1 MLFKRFVKDLKRY
14 FPYSVRF
21 AKSQLKTEVAG
32 SYLGWI
38 WWVLQPLCLMFVYS
52 LVFGVFF
59 NAREEYMSLFIF
71 IGLTLWNFFSHTINH
86 SVKMI
91 SANKSML
98 MKVYV
103 PKFIYPLTKVLSA
116 SINVLLSMIP
126 LILVTLIYGLIANP
140 HLFISKSI
148 VLLPFALLFLLVFC
162 LGIGFLLSCLMA
174 FFHDIE
180 FLWGVISTVWMYGTP
195 IIYSLSM
202 FEGKADWLITVI
214 KFNPMY
220 HLVELLRGIIMG
232 NAVGTPTIPEFLIS
246 AFCAAIMFAFGYF
259 VFKKNEDK
267 FILYL

>member
-103 PKFIYPLTKVLSA
+103 PKFILLLSEMIVNSIKMLINFGIIAVMMIIFQVPLTWRIFWIFPIIIALFLFSYAVGIFLMHFGVYVKDLANVITIVLRFLLYMTGIFFDVMKRVPEPYNTWLLRINPMANFIVSA
-116 SINVLLSMIP
+116 RNALLYDSDVHWVLL
-126 LILVTLIYGLIANP
+126 
-140 HLFISKSI
+140 
-148 VLLPFALLFLLVFC
+148 LLW
-162 LGIGFLLSCLMA
+162 IG
-174 FFHDIE
+174 
-180 FLWGVISTVWMYGTP
+180 
-195 IIYSLSM
+195 
-202 FEGKADWLITVI
+202 
-214 KFNPMY
+214 
-220 HLVELLRGIIMG
+220 
-232 NAVGTPTIPEFLIS
+232 IS
-246 AFCAAIMFAFGYF
+246 AVLCVLGTWLVY
-259 VFKKNEDK
+259 KKENDYAK
-267 FILYL
+267 VV